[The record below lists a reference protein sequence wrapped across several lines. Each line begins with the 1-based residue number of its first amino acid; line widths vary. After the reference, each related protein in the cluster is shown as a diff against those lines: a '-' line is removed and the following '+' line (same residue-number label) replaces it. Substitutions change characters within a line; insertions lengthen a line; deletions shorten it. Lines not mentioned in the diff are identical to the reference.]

1 MKIIVNLVLFC
12 FFFIPLSADE
22 IIQDKNGDFFLMKD
36 DGTFKKLPRPK
47 PGHKYVIKK
56 TKKYLEDKKIQIFSK
71 PKKKLEEEQIV
82 DLDE

>member
-1 MKIIVNLVLFC
+1 MNLFIIYWTNENYSQFSIILF
-12 FFFIPLSADE
+12 FSIPLSADE

-56 TKKYLEDKKIQIFSK
+56 TKKYLEDKNTNLF
-71 PKKKLEEEQIV
+71 
-82 DLDE
+82 

>member
-56 TKKYLEDKKIQIFSK
+56 TKKYLEDKNTKIFSRT
-71 PKKKLEEEQIV
+71 KKKARRKTNSGFR
-82 DLDE
+82 

>member
-1 MKIIVNLVLFC
+1 MKIIFNLVLFC

-47 PGHKYVIKK
+47 PGHKN
-56 TKKYLEDKKIQIFSK
+56 EN
-71 PKKKLEEEQIV
+71 KKKKK
-82 DLDE
+82 

>member
-56 TKKYLEDKKIQIFSK
+56 TKKYLEDKKIQTTLLLPDKKQSK
-71 PKKKLEEEQIV
+71 CPLII
-82 DLDE
+82 

>member
-1 MKIIVNLVLFC
+1 MKIIFNLVLFC

-71 PKKKLEEEQIV
+71 PKKKARRSTNSGFI
-82 DLDE
+82 

>member
-1 MKIIVNLVLFC
+1 MKTIVNLVLFC

-22 IIQDKNGDFFLMKD
+22 IIQDKNGDFFLMKM
-36 DGTFKKLPRPK
+36 TVIKKTSRPK

-71 PKKKLEEEQIV
+71 PKKKARRRTNSGFR
-82 DLDE
+82 